1 MNHWEVIK
9 QKVEKENSNM
19 NSETTENE
27 KIGEELDRI
36 LKENPEAEK
45 AEEESQKPEN
55 EAAEKHQREY
65 DELNERYLRLYADF
79 ENYKKRSVKEKADS
93 LIYACAPL
101 MEKLLSVKD
110 NMERALGS
118 GEENSPLFEGLKLVA
133 KQFGDILEGEG
144 LQAIETENKPFDP
157 NYHNAVMLDN
167 DEEKEDNVIT
177 AELQK
182 GYTFKDKVIRPSM
195 VKVNKKN

>member
-1 MNHWEVIK
+1 
-9 QKVEKENSNM
+9 
-19 NSETTENE
+19 
-27 KIGEELDRI
+27 
-36 LKENPEAEK
+36 
-45 AEEESQKPEN
+45 
-55 EAAEKHQREY
+55 
-65 DELNERYLRLYADF
+65 
-79 ENYKKRSVKEKADS
+79 
-93 LIYACAPL
+93 